1 MQKKQVL
8 AVAGGLALLST
19 LTAVIVVVLRRSRQE
34 PPPIS
39 ATVPRIDELPPSV
52 SAGPDAH

>member
-8 AVAGGLALLST
+8 AIAGGLALVS
-19 LTAVIVVVLRRSRQE
+19 AVAAAVVVVLRRSRQE

-39 ATVPRIDELPPSV
+39 ATVPRIDELPTTIT
-52 SAGPDAH
+52 AGPEAG